1 MNIRDEIK
9 TCAERIYR
17 ETGVLIQNVDLGW
30 SATRDNSSRLDCAV
44 VVQVDI
50 TANA

>member
-9 TCAERIYR
+9 ECAERIYK

-30 SATRDNSSRLDCAV
+30 SATRDNSSRLDCAAV
-44 VVQVDI
+44 THVSI
-50 TANA
+50 NANA